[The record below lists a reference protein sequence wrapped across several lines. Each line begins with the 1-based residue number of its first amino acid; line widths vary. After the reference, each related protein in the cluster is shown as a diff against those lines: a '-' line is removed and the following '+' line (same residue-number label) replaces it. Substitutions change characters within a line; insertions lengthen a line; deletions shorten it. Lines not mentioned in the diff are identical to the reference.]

1 MMIMVM
7 RRTKPNQP
15 KTRLDEAIG
24 GEHRFLAGHSS
35 PGQTRT
41 NGVTTLGK
49 SPFLMGKSPFLMG
62 KSPFSMGK
70 STING
75 PCSNHNPRI
84 SQKKTGQEKVLDH
97 SKVGPP
103 SYKLVYKPQ

>member
-1 MMIMVM
+1 MVM

-41 NGVTTLGK
+41 DGVTTLGK
-49 SPFLMGKSPFLMG
+49 SPFLLGKSHISNGKIAIFL
-62 KSPFSMGK
+62 MGK

-75 PCSNHNPRI
+75 LCSNHNPRI
-84 SQKKTGQEKVLDH
+84 SQKRQDKKRF
-97 SKVGPP
+97 
-103 SYKLVYKPQ
+103 